1 MKVSGMMSKC
11 MCCSTFYRNSKW
23 ISVVLLFEVVIGSIM
38 ECDLHRYR
46 SSKRKKLHLWLSPLP
61 KHMKSQNFVFMK
73 GGHQILVTAMQ
84 ISAVLTNNLV
94 ASHLPRRL
102 SQILLA
108 RNDTIDNWLHCYW
121 WKRYSA
127 DLRSQNAMIT

>member
-1 MKVSGMMSKC
+1 
-11 MCCSTFYRNSKW
+11 
-23 ISVVLLFEVVIGSIM
+23 
-38 ECDLHRYR
+38 
-46 SSKRKKLHLWLSPLP
+46 
-61 KHMKSQNFVFMK
+61 MKSQNFVFMK

-108 RNDTIDNWLHCYW
+108 RNDTIDN
-121 WKRYSA
+121 
-127 DLRSQNAMIT
+127 